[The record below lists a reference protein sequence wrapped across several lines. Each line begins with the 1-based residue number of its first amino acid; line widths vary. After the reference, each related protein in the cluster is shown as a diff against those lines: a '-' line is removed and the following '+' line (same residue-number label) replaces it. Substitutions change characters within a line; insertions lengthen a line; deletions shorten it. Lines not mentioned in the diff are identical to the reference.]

1 MSRCHSDSSMLRGKS
16 TEETFSSINRFGE
29 GKTLLL
35 LLSRDGGKGLQKTP
49 SLPPIVTT
57 IIKQDS
63 DHKAET
69 NEPIFP
75 EPLRNNLLRAPSLPV
90 FAGTE
95 DDDDDVNV
103 DDDDDESDF
112 CMGKL
117 IRQASLNQ
125 SKLLLRQTSFN
136 HPRFLP
142 PRQTPK
148 GVIRSCN
155 ISTLGSK
162 KPEPEIIASISGTD
176 SEERKSNCVQNNL
189 KTRKGHSGQDIDND
203 SQGFKNLGLN
213 CHDEEK
219 LPPLK
224 SFHVRLMSIVLDVD
238 VEPSTTP
245 WDVAKAYLFVP
256 ISGCESVN
264 GIDWDLVENIT
275 KTDAWRNPLQ
285 RARPD
290 VYLGTNE
297 QALGGDRTE
306 YGFGKLRNGLAF
318 GVKSHHTYGIRVIVK
333 RTGTIKTLASSFT
346 GILRAGEVVVGEV
359 VDEVVVAGPILVVA
373 QPRCRTQHMLQQ

>member
-1 MSRCHSDSSMLRGKS
+1 MDNHLHQVVPPQFGKNKNHERKEPGELLDESWFFRNLFDRKPKMSRCHSDSSMLRGKS
-16 TEETFSSINRFGE
+16 MEETFSSINRFGE

-103 DDDDDESDF
+103 NVDDDDDESDF

-125 SKLLLRQTSFN
+125 SKLLLRQTSFI

-213 CHDEEK
+213 CHDKEK
-219 LPPLK
+219 VTKRAYQNPSKAAWQRGKKLGPPPLH
-224 SFHVRLMSIVLDVD
+224 SGVAYRI
-238 VEPSTTP
+238 STEDMKAQIKF
-245 WDVAKAYLFVP
+245 WARAVASNV
-256 ISGCESVN
+256 
-264 GIDWDLVENIT
+264 
-275 KTDAWRNPLQ
+275 
-285 RARPD
+285 
-290 VYLGTNE
+290 
-297 QALGGDRTE
+297 
-306 YGFGKLRNGLAF
+306 
-318 GVKSHHTYGIRVIVK
+318 H
-333 RTGTIKTLASSFT
+333 
-346 GILRAGEVVVGEV
+346 
-359 VDEVVVAGPILVVA
+359 
-373 QPRCRTQHMLQQ
+373 